1 MYENGTPGMTF
12 DVKKTGLKYSSRKI
26 RDITDNVLRF
36 TRMKKGVMKY
46 LGYFQG

>member
-12 DVKKTGLKYSSRKI
+12 DAKKTGLKQSQNKRQYCK
-26 RDITDNVLRF
+26 VLRF